1 MANYYASSRTSYVK
15 VKDKKK
21 FNKWEEGVPGTL
33 ITKESEEHGTLYG
46 FCFDDD
52 DCGNI
57 PCFRWDEKIE
67 DTVEFNIYEEIQPHI
82 SDGWAITFMEVGA
95 EKLRHLV
102 AYATVVTPDAIE
114 HQDLHIWAHETMVK
128 LGNAKYTEVEL

>member
-21 FNKWEEGVPGTL
+21 FSAWEKEVPGRL
-33 ITKESEEHGTLYG
+33 IMKEDKEHRTLYG

-52 DCGNI
+52 DCGAI
-57 PCFRWDEKIE
+57 PDFRWDDKKDDFIE
-67 DTVEFNIYEEIQPHI
+67 FSIYEEIQPHI

-95 EKLRHLV
+95 EKLRYLIGRAV
-102 AYATVVTPDAIE
+102 VVTPNTIE
-114 HQDLHIWAHETMVK
+114 YYGLGQWVDETMK
-128 LGNAKYTEVEL
+128 TLGNPHHTDILY